1 MYLKSLKIINFR
13 KFRTTDNIIG
23 FVNSQGITQKG
34 KQNSESNE
42 KNVDGINIASVTTL
56 IVGKNNA
63 GKTTVL
69 ELLKKLIDKS
79 TEKKFSEKDF
89 NFRYLEE
96 CIESIDVSEE
106 KMELPYME
114 FVVTIALEEESN
126 DRVTNLV
133 PFMLLE
139 NVEDSELKIYIRYE
153 VADNIKF
160 KNEVME
166 LVRKEEDKNVRFN
179 KFLKFMEE
187 TDFKLN
193 YYDKNGNMVD
203 RNFKLSN
210 IIELKP
216 ICVDNVTKGTCLT
229 DAFNK
234 IISYRYKES
243 LKTEKAAMEDNI
255 SDMNGML
262 SANIKNSHTTSIN
275 SALHKIVSMEKVG
288 IELTADITFEKVIK
302 NLLRYEYV
310 EGDMKIPENQ
320 FGAGYTNLMMIIA
333 DLMDYMEHYPDT
345 SFNSKINL
353 ISIEEPETYMHPQM
367 QELFIKNI
375 SDAIQEL
382 LLTKNKKVN
391 SQLIITTHSSHIL
404 NSKIHSGNSF
414 DNINYVYEN
423 QGSAAVAILNNAA
436 VMSEKETKLKKSEKE
451 NEEKKKIAQF
461 NFLKKHIK
469 YKISE
474 MFFSDAVIFVEGVTE
489 ETVLPFYIERMEG
502 LNKHYI
508 SIFNINGAYGLVYYN
523 LIKTLKVPT
532 LIITDLDI
540 NEKKAE
546 GDDKENKREKDV
558 QITDLT
564 GKITTNQTIRHFC
577 DGNDDISKIK
587 DFVID
592 ENIYLAYQGKINGYY
607 ATSFEEA
614 YILTNYENQL
624 LNDVL
629 KDTKPGIY
637 KRILGPAPD
646 CNQNKE
652 HSYEWQKSLSDDK
665 SNFANGLLFTLIM
678 NQNTGNSIPKIPD
691 YIAKGLSWLERE
703 LKRGESE

>member
-1 MYLKSLKIINFR
+1 MYLKSLEIINFR
-13 KFRTTDNIIG
+13 KFRTTNNIIG
-23 FVNSQGITQKG
+23 FVNSQGISQNG
-34 KQNSESNE
+34 KKNSASSE
-42 KNVDGINIASVTTL
+42 KDADDMNIASVTTL

-79 TEKKFSEKDF
+79 TEKKFNAKDF
-89 NFRYLEE
+89 NFSYLEE
-96 CIESIDVSEE
+96 CLASINFSEE
-106 KMELPYME
+106 KMKLPYME

-153 VADNIKF
+153 AANDIEF
-160 KNEVME
+160 KNKAME
-166 LVRKEEDKNVRFN
+166 LNKKMEDKNVRFN
-179 KFLKFMEE
+179 KFIKIMEE
-187 TDFKLN
+187 IDFKLN
-193 YYDKNGNMVD
+193 YYDKNGNSVD
-203 RNFKLSN
+203 KNFKLSN

-243 LKTEKAAMEDNI
+243 LKTERAAMENNISNMNGVLSDNI
-255 SDMNGML
+255 KTNH
-262 SANIKNSHTTSIN
+262 ATPIN
-275 SALHKIVSMEKVG
+275 SALSKIVSQKKVG

-310 EGDMKIPENQ
+310 EGTMKIPENQ

-375 SDAIQEL
+375 SDAIHEL
-382 LLTKNKKVN
+382 LLAKNKKVN

-414 DNINYVYEN
+414 DNINYVYEK
-423 QGSAAVAILNNAA
+423 QGSAAVAVLNNAA
-436 VMSEKETKLKKSEKE
+436 VMEEKGPETKKSE
-451 NEEKKKIAQF
+451 NEEKKIIAEF

-474 MFFSDAVIFVEGVTE
+474 MFFSDAIIFVEGITE
-489 ETVLPFYIERMEG
+489 ETVLPFYIEQREG

-508 SIFNINGAYGLVYYN
+508 SIFNINGAYGLVYHN

-540 NEKKAE
+540 NEKKVE
-546 GDDKENKREKDV
+546 GDDKEKKREKNV

-564 GKITTNQTIRHFC
+564 GKITTNQTIRHFYN
-577 DGNDDISKIK
+577 GNEDISKIK

-592 ENIYLAYQGKINGYY
+592 ENIYLAYQGEINGYY

-614 YILTNYENQL
+614 YILTNYDNQL

-629 KDTKPGIY
+629 KNTKPGVY
-637 KRILGPAPD
+637 KRILGSVPD
-646 CNQNKE
+646 YSNNKE
-652 HSYEWQKSLSDDK
+652 HSYEWQRSLSDDK
-665 SNFANGLLFTLIM
+665 SNFANGLLYALIR

-691 YIAKGLSWLERE
+691 YIADGLSWLEEE
-703 LKRGESE
+703 LNRGESE